1 MVIHQNV
8 MILLMLKFILDSLS
22 KLEIKCLRIAL
33 EVIFGVVRLGLEV
46 EILRVIF

>member
-1 MVIHQNV
+1 MVINQNV
-8 MILLMLKFILDSLS
+8 MTLLMLKFILDSLS

-33 EVIFGVVRLGLEV
+33 EVFFEEVRLGLEV